1 MAKVKKRNP
10 VTQRKLSQ
18 IDPNDLLALAAER
31 VDLPEVPMVL
41 DYQDDV
47 DTLCIHFEGNVSPTL
62 VDDDFEN
69 GVIGIYKGKE
79 LVGIE
84 ILDISGQL
92 EHSNPK

>member
-18 IDPNDLLALAAER
+18 LDPDDLLALAAKR
-31 VDLPEVPMVL
+31 VDLPEVPMVF

-47 DTLCIHFEGNVSPTL
+47 DTLCIHFEGNVSPIL

-79 LVGIE
+79 LIGIE

-92 EHSNPK
+92 EHANPK